1 MPAHK
6 LLRHRTGRAPAPLAL
21 AAPPFCAM
29 LARQILRPT
38 LAGRLLTSGQP
49 LAARHASSGG
59 KLPPKG
65 MPVWNYSEWYMS
77 ARTNP
82 AIEKYVK
89 YKEDFHL
96 RFRYTPQVAFDSV
109 LWCVIVPFG
118 VFSWIKKE
126 AENREISALALPAA
140 VAELKFFF
148 PKAHVPPLTVEEGKL
163 RPRPNDRLND

>member
-1 MPAHK
+1 M
-6 LLRHRTGRAPAPLAL
+6 RRA
-21 AAPPFCAM
+21 
-29 LARQILRPT
+29 
-38 LAGRLLTSGQP
+38 LTSGQP

-118 VFSWIKKE
+118 STFGSRPFSLS
-126 AENREISALALPAA
+126 RFSASFLIHEKTPNGDP
-140 VAELKFFF
+140 KF
-148 PKAHVPPLTVEEGKL
+148 L
-163 RPRPNDRLND
+163 

>member
-1 MPAHK
+1 
-6 LLRHRTGRAPAPLAL
+6 
-21 AAPPFCAM
+21 M
-29 LARQILRPT
+29 LAQRALRP
-38 LAGRLLTSGQP
+38 LAGRLATVGQP
-49 LAARHASSGG
+49 LAARPLAPLAERHASSGG

-126 AENREISALALPAA
+126 AENRERENGRDPKVLPNGDP
-140 VAELKFFF
+140 KF
-148 PKAHVPPLTVEEGKL
+148 L
-163 RPRPNDRLND
+163 

>member
-1 MPAHK
+1 
-6 LLRHRTGRAPAPLAL
+6 
-21 AAPPFCAM
+21 M
-29 LARQILRPT
+29 LARQALRPLT
-38 LAGRLLTSGQP
+38 GRLITRGQP

-126 AENREISALALPAA
+126 AENRERENGRDPKVLPNGDP
-140 VAELKFFF
+140 KF
-148 PKAHVPPLTVEEGKL
+148 L
-163 RPRPNDRLND
+163 

>member
-1 MPAHK
+1 
-6 LLRHRTGRAPAPLAL
+6 
-21 AAPPFCAM
+21 M
-29 LARQILRPT
+29 LARHARP
-38 LAGRLLTSGQP
+38 LAGRLLATSRQP
-49 LAARHASSGG
+49 LAARHASSGGG

-109 LWCVIVPFG
+109 LWVLVVPFG
-118 VFSWIKKE
+118 VYSWIK
-126 AENREISALALPAA
+126 AEQNNRERENGRDPKG
-140 VAELKFFF
+140 KF
-148 PKAHVPPLTVEEGKL
+148 LGS
-163 RPRPNDRLND
+163 

>member
-1 MPAHK
+1 
-6 LLRHRTGRAPAPLAL
+6 
-21 AAPPFCAM
+21 M
-29 LARQILRPT
+29 LARQALRPT
-38 LAGRLLTSGQP
+38 LAARALTSGQPLRP
-49 LAARHASSGG
+49 LAARHASSGGG

-126 AENREISALALPAA
+126 AENRERENGRDPKVLPNGDP
-140 VAELKFFF
+140 KF
-148 PKAHVPPLTVEEGKL
+148 L
-163 RPRPNDRLND
+163 